1 MENYSIG
8 ELSIA
13 IVSII
18 GAVGGCLIIVERSR
32 CKVIEA
38 CCCKIERDVSIT
50 TDLADGSSHLKNLEE
65 PEK

>member
-1 MENYSIG
+1 METYSIS

-32 CKVIEA
+32 CKIIEA
-38 CCCKIERDVSIT
+38 CCCKIERDVK
-50 TDLADGSSHLKNLEE
+50 TDLKNVEE
-65 PEK
+65 GENKKINL